1 MRRIQNGKPITNYK
15 YNFVFGH
22 LKGKHTHRERYIEIS
37 KLALHVVCVCVDPRG
52 RRIISIKQITNHQS
66 PW

>member
-22 LKGKHTHRERYIEIS
+22 LKGKHTELLYRNFQTGPARSVYVWIPE
-37 KLALHVVCVCVDPRG
+37 G
-52 RRIISIKQITNHQS
+52 GG
-66 PW
+66 